1 MVAAA
6 AAAAAAEEE
15 EEEASRGDN
24 GKQREATA
32 AHSNIQHTGD
42 GKSPNSYRGKK
53 KANGS
58 RQPVHHGV
66 PHTHVTWLHDT
77 FNQLPPSATRTNP
90 QYYRGEAT
98 NIRRQPRPTHLS
110 TSSGTQ
116 SITDDHHHS
125 NRKDRQRPAD
135 AAGNVVDPLQGP
147 DGHQHH
153 IQHAGPTLEIPVARY
168 LCRASI

>member
-58 RQPVHHGV
+58 RQPVHQGV

-77 FNQLPPSATRTNP
+77 LNQLPPSATRTNP

-116 SITDDHHHS
+116 SITDNHHHS
-125 NRKDRQRPAD
+125 KYGQSRNGEWKPFPHGVASMEYHRAYTYAYTRQQAMSTERTSPMS
-135 AAGNVVDPLQGP
+135 
-147 DGHQHH
+147 H
-153 IQHAGPTLEIPVARY
+153 
-168 LCRASI
+168 